1 MSTIAIL
8 DFIHARRDHYV
19 NELKHYL
26 AIPSIS
32 ALPMHADDVQRCA
45 RWTADEMRRIGL
57 ENIQV
62 NTTPGNPIVYGDWL
76 HAPGAPTMLFYG
88 HYDVQPVD
96 PLNLW
101 ESPPFEPTVR
111 DGEIYARGAADDK
124 GQVFMHLKAIEAH
137 LKQTGKLPINVKLLI
152 EGEEE
157 VGSNN
162 LDDFIHAHKPQ
173 LGADV
178 VVISDSAMFDRD
190 VPSICYSLRGLV
202 YFQIDVRGTKSDLHS
217 GVFGGAVANPAMM
230 LAQILAQAKDRGG
243 RIKIPGFYDDVRPLS
258 DEERAQWKTL
268 PFSERRY
275 RQDLGAPKLF
285 GESGYTTLERVWARP
300 TFEVNGL
307 LSGFT
312 GEGAKTVIPAVAMAK
327 VSMRLVPD
335 QDPDKIATLFEAFLK
350 KIAPKTVE
358 VTATRMHGGKPW
370 ITDVDNPFIR
380 AAGRAIE
387 QGFGKAPVFCREGG
401 SIPVVS
407 TFQRELGVPAVLFGV
422 GLPDENAHAPNEK
435 LDLGNFHG
443 GIISA
448 AILYDE
454 IGRIGASAEPTP

>member
-1 MSTIAIL
+1 MLPII
-8 DFIHARRDHYV
+8 DYIHTNRDRYV
-19 NELKHYL
+19 SELKHYL

-32 ALPMHADDVQRCA
+32 ALPMHDDDVRRCA
-45 RWTADEMRRIGL
+45 QWTADEMKRVGL
-57 ENIQV
+57 ENV
-62 NTTPGNPIVYGDWL
+62 RLAPTPGHPIVYGEWL
-76 HAPGAPTMLFYG
+76 RAPGAPTILFYG

-96 PLNLW
+96 PVNQW
-101 ESPPFEPTVR
+101 ETPPFEPTVR

-137 LKQTGKLPINVKLLI
+137 LKQAGSLPVNIKLIV

-157 VGSNN
+157 VGSVN
-162 LDDFIHAHKPQ
+162 LDNFIRENKAQ
-173 LGADV
+173 LAADV
-178 VVISDSAMFDRD
+178 VVISDSAMFDRG

-202 YFQIDVRGTKSDLHS
+202 YFQIDVRGTNSDLHS
-217 GVFGGAVANPAMM
+217 GVFGGAVANPAMV
-230 LAQILAQAKDRGG
+230 LAQILAQMKDRGG
-243 RIKIPGFYDDVRPLS
+243 RIKVPGFYDQVRELS
-258 DEERAQWKTL
+258 ESERNEWKKL
-268 PFSERRY
+268 PFNEKKY
-275 RQDLGAPKLF
+275 RKDLGAPKLF
-285 GESGYTTLERVWARP
+285 GESGFTTLERVWARP

-312 GEGAKTVIPAVAMAK
+312 GEGAKSVIPAVAMAK

-335 QDPDKIATLFEAFLK
+335 QEPDTIASLFESFVRK
-350 KIAPKTVE
+350 VAPKTVE
-358 VTATRMHGGKPW
+358 VTVTRMHGGRPW
-370 ITDVDNPFIR
+370 ITEFDNPYVR

-387 QGFGKAPVFCREGG
+387 QGFGKEPVFCREGG

-407 TFQRELGVPAVLFGV
+407 TFQQELGLPAVLFGV

-443 GIISA
+443 GVVSA

-454 IGRIGASAEPTP
+454 IAKITK

>member
-1 MSTIAIL
+1 
-8 DFIHARRDHYV
+8 
-19 NELKHYL
+19 LKHYL

-162 LDDFIHAHKPQ
+162 LDDFIHAARTWWSSRTPRCSIAMCPQ
-173 LGADV
+173 FAIRCAGSSTSRSTCEARRATC
-178 VVISDSAMFDRD
+178 IQACSE
-190 VPSICYSLRGLV
+190 VPS
-202 YFQIDVRGTKSDLHS
+202 
-217 GVFGGAVANPAMM
+217 
-230 LAQILAQAKDRGG
+230 
-243 RIKIPGFYDDVRPLS
+243 RI
-258 DEERAQWKTL
+258 
-268 PFSERRY
+268 RR
-275 RQDLGAPKLF
+275 
-285 GESGYTTLERVWARP
+285 
-300 TFEVNGL
+300 
-307 LSGFT
+307 
-312 GEGAKTVIPAVAMAK
+312 
-327 VSMRLVPD
+327 
-335 QDPDKIATLFEAFLK
+335 
-350 KIAPKTVE
+350 
-358 VTATRMHGGKPW
+358 
-370 ITDVDNPFIR
+370 
-380 AAGRAIE
+380 
-387 QGFGKAPVFCREGG
+387 
-401 SIPVVS
+401 
-407 TFQRELGVPAVLFGV
+407 
-422 GLPDENAHAPNEK
+422 
-435 LDLGNFHG
+435 
-443 GIISA
+443 
-448 AILYDE
+448 
-454 IGRIGASAEPTP
+454 

>member
-1 MSTIAIL
+1 MLPIL
-8 DFIHARRDHYV
+8 DFIHSNRDRYV
-19 NELKHYL
+19 SELKHYL

-45 RWTADEMRRIGL
+45 RWTADEMQRIGL
-57 ENIQV
+57 QNV
-62 NTTPGNPIVYGDWL
+62 RVHATPGNPIVYGDWL
-76 HAPGAPTMLFYG
+76 QAPGAPTILFYG

-101 ESPPFEPTVR
+101 ESPPFEATVR
-111 DGEIYARGAADDK
+111 DGELYARGAADDK

-137 LKQTGKLPINVKLLI
+137 LKQAGKLPVNIKLII

-157 VGSNN
+157 VGSDN
-162 LDDFIHAHKPQ
+162 LDDFIRAHKSQ
-173 LGADV
+173 LSADV
-178 VVISDSAMFDRD
+178 VVISDSAMFDRG

-202 YFQIDVRGTKSDLHS
+202 YFQVDLRGTKSDLHS
-217 GVFGGAVANPAMM
+217 GVFGGAVANPAMV

-258 DEERAQWKTL
+258 DEERSEWKKL
-268 PFSERRY
+268 PFSEKQY

-285 GESGYTTLERVWARP
+285 GESGFTTLERVWARP

-335 QDPDKIATLFEAFLK
+335 QDPDRIAAQFEAFLK
-350 KIAPKTVE
+350 KIAPKTVA
-358 VTATRMHGGKPW
+358 VTVTRIHGGKPW
-370 ITDVDNPFIR
+370 ITNVDNPYIR

-407 TFQRELGVPAVLFGV
+407 TFQQELGVPAVLFGV

-454 IGRIGASAEPTP
+454 IGKIGASVEPRQ